1 MTKKLLTTILMML
14 LLSGIVSAGE
24 NTPYSVKH
32 QLNINRASLEEI
44 SALPVPPAVARRLYD
59 YITYRG
65 YFKSIYELRRIEGMN
80 QQLFDEVKPLVRIAP
95 FKPMTTVQEKIEQ
108 IYYRLDRWSSGEGV
122 NDAFIDLWIEK
133 ALDPMNVNKA
143 RYDELVNLQNVSP
156 VDAVA
161 ILQHRAEVHWIRD
174 QRDLRRT
181 PGLSRYAYN
190 TARYFLDYK
199 DSQIS
204 GLHGNVLMRI
214 DNTPFMADV
223 GDQSRQAS
231 LSAVSG
237 MLHSGYNL
245 LPNAYYKSRF
255 SYGQNIKAGFS
266 YTRNINEPNYYFND
280 GAFRIP
286 EMKFYVGVEN
296 QRFGDFNLRKLY
308 VGNYSVTFGQGVI
321 MENTDFFTPRKSGY
335 GFRKRFRGIS
345 GDNSRTREFTLRGIA
360 AEGAYKNLSAIG
372 FVSYDSRDAILNR
385 REYNEETGA
394 GFNQFIVLDQ
404 RFKYALDDSLRA
416 PNHDNLSWLNSVN
429 ELTYGYHFQYDF
441 LPGTFFG
448 VSYYESLYDRV
459 LDPNPF
465 EIVGEDNSGNSNWLR
480 RQLTAD
486 SEIKQAYGGAVA
498 RGKSPLWRDALSF
511 RRVYGFDF
519 QTVYKNIVLQGEYGE
534 LDKGGSFFKMGD
546 DPKALVLSVYLQYPS
561 FNILGLYRNYDVG
574 FDNPYQRS
582 FSNYR
587 RYKGTIYEDYYYLQ
601 SVLYGQLYENNPQ
614 PQAEEGFYLSS
625 YYQLSRKITTR
636 LQYDN
641 WMRKADAAKHYRLVG
656 TLNYRPVFPLT
667 IQLRQKWQA
676 REEQNQLTNRQYYRN
691 LEFRGRLRMR
701 LSGYDN
707 LDLMYASTKLLVHPR
722 PRVFGD
728 IVLDGEALT
737 ANYIHNFNKSLKV
750 SGMLAYYKGFL
761 WNFED
766 TQFMVMDSRKGA
778 LRFWLSI
785 YMRLSHHLSM
795 RMKYTA
801 DHNASI
807 SNIQFQPYPTTLEQ
821 NPDKRFA
828 APWLR
833 PYSSL
838 YYIEVNYN
846 F

>member
-1 MTKKLLTTILMML
+1 MTKKLLTIILSVL
-14 LLSGIVSAGE
+14 ILNSIVLAGE
-24 NTPYSVKH
+24 DTPYSAGH

-44 SALPVPPAVARRLYD
+44 AALPVPPDVAKRLYD
-59 YITYRG
+59 YVTYRG
-65 YFKSIYELRRIEGMN
+65 YFKSVYELWRIEGMT
-80 QQLFDEVKPLVRIAP
+80 QQLFETIKPLVRIEP
-95 FKPMTTVQEKIEQ
+95 FKPLTTVQEKIEQ

-161 ILQHRAEVHWIRD
+161 ILKHRAEVHWIRD

-181 PGLSRYAYN
+181 PGLSHYAYN

-204 GLHGNVLMRI
+204 GWHGNVLMRI

-223 GDQSRQAS
+223 GDQSQQAS

-255 SYGQNIKAGFS
+255 SYGQNIKGGFS

-286 EMKFYVGVEN
+286 EMKFYLGIEN
-296 QRFGDFNLRKLY
+296 QHFGDFNLRKLY

-345 GDNSRTREFTLRGIA
+345 GDNSRTREFTLRGVA

-372 FVSYDSRDAILNR
+372 FVSYDARDAILNR
-385 REYNEETGA
+385 RDYNEETGP

-441 LPGTFFG
+441 FPGTFFG
-448 VSYYESLYDRV
+448 VSYYESMYDRV
-459 LDPNPF
+459 LDPDPF
-465 EIVGEDNSGNSNWLR
+465 EVVGKDNSGNSNWLR

-486 SEIKQAYGGAVA
+486 SEIKQAYGGEVA
-498 RGKSPLWRDALSF
+498 RGRSSLWRDAMSF

-519 QTVYKNIVLQGEYGE
+519 QTVYKNIVVQGEYGE
-534 LDKGGSFFKMGD
+534 LDKGGGVFKMGD
-546 DPKALVLSVYLQYPS
+546 DPKALVLSAYLQYPS
-561 FNILGLYRNYDVG
+561 FNILALYRNYDLG

-614 PQAEEGFYLSS
+614 PQAEEGFYLST

-656 TLNYRPVFPLT
+656 TINYRPVFPLA

-737 ANYIHNFNKSLKV
+737 ANYTHNFNTALKV

-778 LRFWLSI
+778 LRYWLSL
-785 YMRLSHHLSM
+785 YMRLSHHFSM

-801 DHNASI
+801 DHNATI
-807 SNIQFQPYPTTLEQ
+807 SNIQFQPYQSTLDQ
-821 NPDKRFA
+821 NPDKRFDA
-828 APWLR
+828 LYLR
-833 PYSSL
+833 PSSSL
-838 YYIEVNYN
+838 YYLELNYN